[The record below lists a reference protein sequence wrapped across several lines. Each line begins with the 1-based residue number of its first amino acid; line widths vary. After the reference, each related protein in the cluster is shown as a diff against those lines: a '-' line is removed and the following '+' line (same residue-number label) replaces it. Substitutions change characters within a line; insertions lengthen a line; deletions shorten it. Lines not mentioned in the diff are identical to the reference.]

1 MDVLKLNPPNMA
13 NIEQLTDSIKLVKK
27 YREAIKSILR
37 WLKRNVMASELTHE
51 LFNNDRIDQVLN
63 EYKLGLRVKIG
74 SRRVTIY
81 SLIDPS
87 VGSSITLLDGEA
99 YMEYLREIYKE

>member
-1 MDVLKLNPPNMA
+1 MA